1 MVRDPQGRMLVLG
14 VMLAVLANVL
24 LITRPDVIAAIP
36 LGLPILGVVAVVGL
50 VLVYRSALALARRR
64 RERPPHG

>member
-24 LITRPDVIAAIP
+24 LIARPAVIAAIP
-36 LGLPILGVVAVVGL
+36 PGLPILGAVAVVGL